1 LRQGRA
7 GSFEPMRMLL
17 SIVTLPV
24 KLTFEVASRVVGL
37 VRQDEGDLTTVSE
50 PPEPSYF
57 RPRPQRSHGG
67 NGGAPPVRR
76 VEPEPEP
83 RPEPA
88 HVSEEPELVAETA
101 EAGAEEGAG
110 AEVRVEEPW
119 PGYSR
124 MNAADIRDRLRVA
137 PAAEAAAVSL
147 YEAAGKG
154 RSSVL
159 QAASRR
165 VRVSE
170 PPSA

>member
-1 LRQGRA
+1 
-7 GSFEPMRMLL
+7 MHLL
-17 SIVTLPV
+17 VSVVTLPV

-37 VRQDEGDLTTVSE
+37 LRQDEGDLATVSE

-67 NGGAPPVRR
+67 NGGAPPVPR
-76 VEPEPEP
+76 VEPE
-83 RPEPA
+83 PEPA
-88 HVSEEPELVAETA
+88 HVSEEPELVAEVA

-110 AEVRVEEPW
+110 AEVHVEEPW
-119 PGYSR
+119 PGYNR
-124 MNAADIRDRLRVA
+124 MTAADITDRLRAA
-137 PAAEAAAVSL
+137 PTVEAAAVSL